1 VKQKKGGPMEKRR
14 FIYSAVM
21 GVIAISLISG
31 CAGGY
36 GRLRVQSGHELA
48 VTIKDVEEH
57 AHHYIIHAW
66 EWPAGEVS
74 AIVFDLRDDDKTIQN
89 DGWTRVTSP
98 EQLSKMITV
107 CKRSWVTEFYKI
119 LGPKEQCFG
128 YLLGGEQYVRV
139 ETVDANTLKLNGV
152 HWSPMGGRYAPWQ
165 P

>member
-1 VKQKKGGPMEKRR
+1 VVKGR
-14 FIYSAVM
+14 FTYSALM
-21 GVIAISLISG
+21 GVIAMLLILG
-31 CAGGY
+31 CAGS

-48 VTIKDVEEH
+48 VTLKDVQEH
-57 AHHYIIHAW
+57 AHHYIIHAY
-66 EWPAGEVS
+66 EWPAGEVA
-74 AIVFDLRDDDKTIQN
+74 AIVFDLRGDNKTILN

-107 CKRSWVTEFYKI
+107 CKKSWLTEFYKI
-119 LGPKEQCFG
+119 LGPNEECFG

-152 HWSPMGGRYAPWQ
+152 RWSPMGGRYAPWQ

>member
-1 VKQKKGGPMEKRR
+1 MVKRS

-21 GVIAISLISG
+21 GVIAIWLISG

-48 VTIKDVEEH
+48 VTLKDVQEH
-57 AHHYIIHAW
+57 AHNYIIYAY

-74 AIVFDLRDDDKTIQN
+74 AIVFDLRGDNKTIQN

-119 LGPKEQCFG
+119 LGPNEECFG

-139 ETVDANTLKLNGV
+139 EMVDANTLKLNSV
-152 HWSPMGGRYAPWQ
+152 RWSPVGGRYAPWQ